1 MIAYHGSNRN
11 FKKLRISKQLVQR
24 TSTELN
30 EGIGIYF
37 STNKRV
43 AESYGNYVYILEIND
58 KYFKDFRKKST
69 CITHI
74 KKLVS
79 YVYKKTGVNI
89 QNFIELNTTI
99 NYMHFGGISIY
110 NLSKELGLLLDS
122 SEEWY
127 RSLSQTKRNQVLSA
141 LRQYDKEQSI
151 AYMFNYSIKNIGVIK
166 RISDDIVVIRDKIA
180 VY

>member
-58 KYFKDFRKKST
+58 KYFKDFRKRV
-69 CITHI
+69 H
-74 KKLVS
+74 
-79 YVYKKTGVNI
+79 
-89 QNFIELNTTI
+89 
-99 NYMHFGGISIY
+99 
-110 NLSKELGLLLDS
+110 
-122 SEEWY
+122 
-127 RSLSQTKRNQVLSA
+127 A
-141 LRQYDKEQSI
+141 
-151 AYMFNYSIKNIGVIK
+151 
-166 RISDDIVVIRDKIA
+166 
-180 VY
+180 